1 MLSIKFTLECGA
13 DVANKLSR
21 VLKALEAEVS
31 IVMRPCDFGMG
42 VLQILIG
49 VICVSEDVLEAGFF
63 RTRRPRLQK
72 NEKIVRL
79 WDGREIVF
87 EKCLLL
93 DISVMHSSVLR
104 MTDAELRDYV
114 IESVV
119 RTLLGVKKK
128 YDDFDMLALLAKL
141 KKMREESKKE

>member
-1 MLSIKFTLECGA
+1 
-13 DVANKLSR
+13 
-21 VLKALEAEVS
+21 
-31 IVMRPCDFGMG
+31 MRPCDFGMG

-79 WDGREIVF
+79 CDGREIVF

-141 KKMREESKKE
+141 KKIREESKKE